1 MLISTK
7 RPLRSAFGSAST
19 FSPSMTLARGD
30 SSVKSS
36 TLTAKAN
43 DQQSQTSAD
52 AFATSGFA
60 ALAGASTSPFGILG
74 GSSTA
79 AGASPFVSPGVLNSG
94 KTETYKHEAG
104 KAEANFNGGFS
115 TFVNSPSSGL
125 GKVDQSPFGSSG
137 PSKSGVFGRSVFG
150 SAFGGPLAG
159 GNRLTSFAA
168 PTGDTKLGVSNGTSK
183 PIGSPKRDED
193 ENENSESEGERAAES
208 KRDEEAEDADGRFQH
223 QNGKRSRRN
232 EVSEAD

>member
-1 MLISTK
+1 MLKSIK

-19 FSPSMTLARGD
+19 FSPFMTLAKGD
-30 SSVKSS
+30 SSAKSS
-36 TLTAKAN
+36 TLTANAN

-79 AGASPFVSPGVLNSG
+79 AGASPFASPGVLNSG
-94 KTETYKHEAG
+94 MTVINKHEAR
-104 KAEANFNGGFS
+104 KPEANFNGGFS
-115 TFVNSPSSGL
+115 TFVNSSSSGL

-137 PSKSGVFGRSVFG
+137 SSKSGVFGRSAFG
-150 SAFGGPLAG
+150 SAFGGPFAG
-159 GNRLTSFAA
+159 GNRLTSFAT
-168 PTGDTKLGVSNGTSK
+168 PTGDAKLGVSNGTSK

-193 ENENSESEGERAAES
+193 ENEDSESEGEGAAES
-208 KRDEEAEDADGRFQH
+208 KKAEETEDADGRFQH
-223 QNGKRSRRN
+223 QNGKRNRRN
-232 EVSEAD
+232 EVSKAD